1 MPKRV
6 KLTQYAGW
14 PPSIRE
20 NYIRLF
26 SLQERMRAHL
36 KMAQEL
42 ARRNYN
48 LKYNLDPRKTNPIRL
63 AGRPDDHL
71 RRYREDQW
79 PEIKYYLHEIDGEM
93 QEIKSAYR
101 GGRYPKWY
109 ESILMAEKI
118 AGQILDKMEMIQAQL
133 IITLRGNG
141 QAIKEINQTII
152 DETAQVLILARD
164 LREVLLFVPLD
175 QAKIGL
181 DKYGFEAIL
190 DLSKPH
196 IMDLT
201 LLWQNQHRK
210 TTKRG

>member
-1 MPKRV
+1 MPKRDRSER
-6 KLTQYAGW
+6 YASW
-14 PPSIRE
+14 PPEIRE

-42 ARRNYN
+42 ARRNYQ
-48 LKYNLDPRKTNPIRL
+48 LKYNLDPRKTQPIRL
-63 AGRPDDHL
+63 ANRPDDYL

-79 PEIKYYLHEIDGEM
+79 PEIKYYLHDMDEEI
-93 QEIKSAYR
+93 QEIKSAYK

-109 ESILMAEKI
+109 ESILMTEKI

-164 LREVLLFVPLD
+164 LREVLTFVPLD

-190 DLSKPH
+190 DLAKPH
-196 IMDLT
+196 IMDLSI
-201 LLWQNQHRK
+201 LWQNQHRK
-210 TTKRG
+210 TKRG